1 MASAREETLARLR
14 ALRATLSFAGGAG
27 ATKAIATRHA
37 FPEDKHLVP
46 IADADFEAFMK
57 GLEKL

>member
-1 MASAREETLARLR
+1 LASAQEETLARLR